1 MLTLDVRA
9 MAHALE
15 GDVSGRDGV
24 VCPGPGH
31 SRQDRSLSVRFDSSA
46 TDGFVVYSFAGD
58 DPIICKDHVR
68 ERLGIAAF
76 KPNGKVRA
84 ADNSAKLAASTSG
97 ISVVATYVYTERD
110 GAPLYRVRRLASKK
124 FIQERVDGMGGWLP
138 GLNGQRTVPYRW
150 PELVKY
156 PDATV
161 FICEGEKDADRV
173 ASLGAC
179 ATTIS
184 GSAKWTEE
192 TVGALAGRDC
202 LILEDNDETGREK
215 ALAAAHALH
224 GQAKSVRIVRL
235 PGLPERGDVSDWLEA
250 DTTRGIDELTA
261 ACFETPLWVQP
272 PKGGLPFID
281 MSKWD
286 AEPAPRRE
294 WAIQDCVPLR
304 QPTIFSGEGAVGKS
318 LLDLMRSVAHVL
330 GKSWLGKVT
339 EPGPAI
345 YLGAEDEENELHR
358 RLADILAH
366 YDATF
371 ADAIAGGLHMLSY
384 AGQDA
389 VLGVPNARGTIEP
402 TPLFKQLRE
411 AALDIRP
418 KSITIDT
425 VADVF
430 AGNEN
435 DRSQVRQFVGMLRG
449 LAIEANAA
457 LAILAHPSLSGI
469 SSGSGMSGST
479 AWHNSVRARAYLTHA
494 QTEKG
499 EEPDPDL
506 RELIFKKNNYG
517 PVAERILLRWECG
530 VFVPEAGCS
539 SLEKLAVDQRVDER
553 FLQLLAE
560 FTQQGRNLSDKQNA
574 NSFAPKMFAQEKGA
588 DGKKISKSAFEGAMT
603 RLFAANKIHVETYGP
618 PSRGWYRLALGPRLQ
633 E

>member
-1 MLTLDVRA
+1 MHTHDVRA
-9 MAHALE
+9 AARALE

-24 VCPGPGH
+24 ACPGPGH
-31 SRQDRSLSVRFDSSA
+31 SRQDRSLSVRFDA
-46 TDGFVVYSFAGD
+46 TAPDGFLVHSFAGD
-58 DPIICKDHVR
+58 DPIVCKDHIR
-68 ERLGIAAF
+68 ERLGLEGF
-76 KPNGKVRA
+76 KPNGKVQEADRGA
-84 ADNSAKLAASTSG
+84 KPSADNR
-97 ISVVATYVYTERD
+97 VVATYVYTERD
-110 GAPLYRVRRLASKK
+110 GAPLYRVCRLASKK
-124 FIQERVDGMGGWLP
+124 FIQERADGRGGWLP
-138 GLNGQRTVPYRW
+138 GLNGQRTVLYRW
-150 PELVKY
+150 PELARY

-173 ASLGAC
+173 ARLGAC

-192 TVGALAGRDC
+192 TVAALAGRDC

-215 ALAAAHALH
+215 TLAAAHALDE
-224 GQAKSVRIVRL
+224 QAKSIRIVRL
-235 PGLPERGDVSDWLEA
+235 PSLEEHGDVSDWLNA
-250 DTTRGIDELTA
+250 DPTRGVDELTA
-261 ACFETPLWVQP
+261 ACFEAPLWVRP

-286 AEPAPRRE
+286 AEPAPRRD
-294 WAIQDCVPLR
+294 WAVQDCVPLR

-345 YLGAEDEENELHR
+345 YLGAEDEEGELHR

-389 VLGVPNARGTIEP
+389 VLGVPNARGVIEP

-469 SSGSGMSGST
+469 SSGSGLSGST
-479 AWHNSVRARAYLTHA
+479 AWHNSVRARAYLTQA

-517 PVAERILLRWECG
+517 PVADRILLRWERG
-530 VFVPEAGCS
+530 VFIAEGGQTSFERIAR
-539 SLEKLAVDQRVDER
+539 DRDDEQR
-553 FLQLLAE
+553 FLDLLAKYDG
-560 FTQQGRNLSDKQNA
+560 QGRRMSHKVAA
-574 NSFAPKMFAQEKGA
+574 NDYAPRVFAAENNGISLKRFEQAMERLFEA
-588 DGKKISKSAFEGAMT
+588 KKIHAQP
-603 RLFAANKIHVETYGP
+603 YGP
-618 PSRGWYRLALGPRLQ
+618 PSKQRSRLVLGPFEAPQ
-633 E
+633 

>member
-1 MLTLDVRA
+1 M
-9 MAHALE
+9 
-15 GDVSGRDGV
+15 
-24 VCPGPGH
+24 
-31 SRQDRSLSVRFDSSA
+31 
-46 TDGFVVYSFAGD
+46 
-58 DPIICKDHVR
+58 
-68 ERLGIAAF
+68 
-76 KPNGKVRA
+76 
-84 ADNSAKLAASTSG
+84 
-97 ISVVATYVYTERD
+97 
-110 GAPLYRVRRLASKK
+110 
-124 FIQERVDGMGGWLP
+124 
-138 GLNGQRTVPYRW
+138 
-150 PELVKY
+150 
-156 PDATV
+156 
-161 FICEGEKDADRV
+161 
-173 ASLGAC
+173 
-179 ATTIS
+179 
-184 GSAKWTEE
+184 
-192 TVGALAGRDC
+192 
-202 LILEDNDETGREK
+202 
-215 ALAAAHALH
+215 
-224 GQAKSVRIVRL
+224 RIVRL
-235 PGLPERGDVSDWLEA
+235 PSLEEHGDVSDWLDA
-250 DTTRGIDELTA
+250 DPTRGLDELTA
-261 ACFETPLWVQP
+261 ACFKAALWIRP

-286 AEPAPRRE
+286 AEPVPRRD
-294 WAIQDCVPLR
+294 WAVQDCVPLR

-345 YLGAEDEENELHR
+345 YLGAEDEESELHR
-358 RLADILAH
+358 RLTDILAH

-389 VLGVPNARGTIEP
+389 VLGVPNARGIIEP

-457 LAILAHPSLSGI
+457 LAILAHPSLSGV
-469 SSGSGMSGST
+469 SSGSGLSGST
-479 AWHNSVRARAYLTHA
+479 AWHNSVRARAYLTQA

-517 PVAERILLRWECG
+517 PVAERILLRWERG

-539 SLEKLAVDQRVDER
+539 SLEKLAADQETDEW
-553 FLQLLAE
+553 FLEQLACYA
-560 FTQQGRNLSDKQNA
+560 QQGRNLSDKSSAHN
-574 NSFAPKMFAQEKGA
+574 FAPKKLSEERGRG
-588 DGKKISKSAFEGAMT
+588 GKRVNKAVIKASME
-603 RLFAANKIHVETYGP
+603 RLFAANKIHVEPYGP
-618 PSRGWYRLALGPRLQ
+618 PSKGLSRLAAGPRQ
-633 E
+633 S

>member
-1 MLTLDVRA
+1 MHTHDVRA
-9 MAHALE
+9 AARALE

-24 VCPGPGH
+24 ACPGPGH
-31 SRQDRSLSVRFDSSA
+31 SRQDRSLSVRFDA
-46 TDGFVVYSFAGD
+46 TAPDGFLVHSFAGD
-58 DPIICKDHVR
+58 DPIVCKDHIR
-68 ERLGIAAF
+68 ERLGLEGF
-76 KPNGKVRA
+76 KPNGKVQEADRGA
-84 ADNSAKLAASTSG
+84 KPSADNR
-97 ISVVATYVYTERD
+97 VVATYVYTERD
-110 GAPLYRVRRLASKK
+110 GAPLYRVCRLASKK
-124 FIQERVDGMGGWLP
+124 FIQERADGRGGWLP
-138 GLNGQRTVPYRW
+138 GLNGQRTVLYRW
-150 PELVKY
+150 PELARY

-173 ASLGAC
+173 ARLGAC

-192 TVGALAGRDC
+192 TVAALAGRDC

-215 ALAAAHALH
+215 TLAAAHALDE
-224 GQAKSVRIVRL
+224 QAKSIRIVRL
-235 PGLPERGDVSDWLEA
+235 PSLEEHGDVSDWLNA
-250 DTTRGIDELTA
+250 DPTRGVDELTA
-261 ACFETPLWVQP
+261 ACFEAPLWVRP

-286 AEPAPRRE
+286 AEPAPRRD
-294 WAIQDCVPLR
+294 WAVQDCVPLR

-345 YLGAEDEENELHR
+345 YLGAEDEEGELHR

-389 VLGVPNARGTIEP
+389 VLGVPNARGVIEP

-469 SSGSGMSGST
+469 SSGSGLSGST
-479 AWHNSVRARAYLTHA
+479 AWHNSVRARAYLTQA

-517 PVAERILLRWECG
+517 PVADRILLRWERG
-530 VFVPEAGCS
+530 VFIAEGGQTSFERIAR
-539 SLEKLAVDQRVDER
+539 DRDDEQR
-553 FLQLLAE
+553 FLDLLAKYDG
-560 FTQQGRNLSDKQNA
+560 QGRRMSHKVAA
-574 NSFAPKMFAQEKGA
+574 NDYAPRVFAAENNCISLKRFEQAMERLFEA
-588 DGKKISKSAFEGAMT
+588 KKIHAQP
-603 RLFAANKIHVETYGP
+603 YGP
-618 PSRGWYRLALGPRLQ
+618 PSKQRSRLVLGPFEAPQ
-633 E
+633 

>member
-1 MLTLDVRA
+1 MHTHDVRA
-9 MAHALE
+9 AARALN

-31 SRQDRSLSVRFDSSA
+31 SPQDRSLSVRFDPNA
-46 TDGFVVYSFAGD
+46 PDGFVVHSFAGD

-68 ERLGIAAF
+68 ERLGIEAF
-76 KPNGKVRA
+76 KPNGKLRA
-84 ADNSAKLAASTSG
+84 ADSNAKPA
-97 ISVVATYVYTERD
+97 ISSRGVRIVATYVYTEPY
-110 GAPLYRVRRLASKK
+110 GAPLYRVCRLASKK
-124 FIQERVDGMGGWLP
+124 FIQERADGRGGWLP

-150 PELVKY
+150 PELANY

-192 TVGALAGRDC
+192 TVAALTGRDC

-215 ALAAAHALH
+215 ALAAAHALY

-235 PGLPERGDVSDWLEA
+235 PGLAERGDVSDWLDA

-261 ACFETPLWVQP
+261 ACFEAPLWVQL
-272 PKGGLPFID
+272 PKSGLPFID

-286 AEPAPRRE
+286 AEPAPPRE

-304 QPTIFSGEGAVGKS
+304 QPTIFSGESAVGKS

-345 YLGAEDEENELHR
+345 YLGAEDEESELHR
-358 RLADILAH
+358 RLATIVAH

-389 VLGVPNARGTIEP
+389 VPGVPNARGIIEP
-402 TPLFKQLRE
+402 TSLFMQLRE
-411 AALDIRP
+411 AALAGQM
-418 KSITIDT
+418 
-425 VADVF
+425 AD
-430 AGNEN
+430 A
-435 DRSQVRQFVGMLRG
+435 
-449 LAIEANAA
+449 
-457 LAILAHPSLSGI
+457 
-469 SSGSGMSGST
+469 
-479 AWHNSVRARAYLTHA
+479 
-494 QTEKG
+494 
-499 EEPDPDL
+499 EEPANTLVQHGRTTAQP
-506 RELIFKKNNYG
+506 G
-517 PVAERILLRWECG
+517 AEGWGLY
-530 VFVPEAGCS
+530 
-539 SLEKLAVDQRVDER
+539 
-553 FLQLLAE
+553 FL
-560 FTQQGRNLSDKQNA
+560 
-574 NSFAPKMFAQEKGA
+574 
-588 DGKKISKSAFEGAMT
+588 AMT
-603 RLFAANKIHVETYGP
+603 RASQHLFDEADKLVRTSVSLAKPRQMVSLLARCELLQAQIA
-618 PSRGWYRLALGPRLQ
+618 LALTEPIAVHLREVAEGHCRAIGLEAWITRTRFFGANYGQQSNWLQ
-633 E
+633 AAQTLR